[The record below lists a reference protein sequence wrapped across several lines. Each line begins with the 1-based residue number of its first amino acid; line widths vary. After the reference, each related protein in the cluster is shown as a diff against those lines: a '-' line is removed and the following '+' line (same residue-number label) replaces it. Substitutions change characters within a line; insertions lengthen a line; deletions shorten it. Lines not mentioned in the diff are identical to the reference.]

1 MENVLHLCGDI
12 QAAPQL
18 SHESHGVCFFTFPL
32 AVRRLSGTE
41 DVLNVIAPEAMIL
54 RIREGERVRLFGQ
67 VRSYNNRSAQG
78 NRLQISA
85 WAKSLE
91 SCCEDYDNRVSLTGV
106 ICKPPVYRCTPYGR
120 EITDIMLRV
129 DRPSRTEEALRTEGA
144 QRTDEPA
151 REDDAEPRIRT
162 RYDYIPCVTW
172 GSVARLC
179 AGMEPYTRVT
189 FTGRLQSR
197 AYTKLVGEESQAR
210 VAYEVSVA
218 QCTP

>member
-12 QAAPQL
+12 QAAPIV
-18 SHESHGVCFFTFPL
+18 SHESHGVIFYTFPL
-32 AVRRLSGTE
+32 EVERLSGTV
-41 DVLNVIAPEAMIL
+41 DVLNIIAPEAMVL
-54 RIREGERVRLFGQ
+54 RMRVGERVRLFGQ
-67 VRSYNNRSAQG
+67 VRSYNNRGPVG

-91 SCCEDYDNRVSLTGV
+91 RCEDACDNRVSLTGV
-106 ICKPPVYRCTPYGR
+106 ICKPPIYRCTPYGR

-129 DRPSRTEEALRTEGA
+129 DRAAPPVTASAEGLREE
-144 QRTDEPA
+144 
-151 REDDAEPRIRT
+151 RIRT
-162 RYDYIPCVTW
+162 RFDYIPCVTW
-172 GSVARLC
+172 GSIARLC

-197 AYTKLVGEESQAR
+197 AYTKLVGTESQAR

-218 QCTP
+218 QCTQ